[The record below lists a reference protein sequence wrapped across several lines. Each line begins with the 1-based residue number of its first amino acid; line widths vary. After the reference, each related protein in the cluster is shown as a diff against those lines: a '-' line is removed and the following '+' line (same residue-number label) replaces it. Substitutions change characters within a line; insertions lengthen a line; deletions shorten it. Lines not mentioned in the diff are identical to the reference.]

1 MRLFELDGL
10 DPLVVKLI
18 AVSDQLHTD
27 LQNGEA
33 DPDMTTEEL
42 LQYLQKYDIILDK
55 TDLFNMIKKPPLNK
69 IISNIQ
75 SDKVIFKGMGTPEA
89 PDQDQNN
96 QIVKQMANQA
106 AANMQK

>member
-1 MRLFELDGL
+1 MRLFEIDNS

-18 AVSDQLHTD
+18 AVSDQLYTD
-27 LQNGEA
+27 LLNGET

-42 LQYLQKYDIILDK
+42 LQYLQKYDIVLDK
-55 TDLFNMIKKPPLNK
+55 TDLYNMIKKPPLNK

-75 SDKVIFKGMGTPEA
+75 ADKIIFKNINSPEA
-89 PDQDQNN
+89 PDQEQSN

-106 AANMQK
+106 VTNMQK